1 VELGEPGKNIDD
13 DIASLVRKGLDPR
26 VQQAL
31 DIVRVIGNESVHPG
45 QMDLRDDANT
55 VTELFRLV
63 NLIADI
69 MISQPKAIEAMYG
82 ALPASKLEGIKQRDA
97 KK

>member
-1 VELGEPGKNIDD
+1 MEVGESGKNIDA
-13 DIASLVRKGLDPR
+13 DIASLVKKGLDVR

-45 QMDLRDDANT
+45 QMDLRDDHDT

-63 NLIADI
+63 NLIADV
-69 MISQPKAIEAMYG
+69 MISQPKAIDAMYN
-82 ALPASKLEGIKQRDA
+82 ALPASKLKGIENRD
-97 KK
+97 K